1 MNLLHHI
8 VIGCGLIEMKTKIL
22 KNIILCWF
30 FGATYCTLEI
40 LFRGRSHWTMWV
52 LGMIC
57 GYIIGLINEILPWE
71 MSIAKQGIIGACIV
85 TVLEFITGCIVNIW
99 LGWNVWDYSNIPL
112 NILGQVCLPFSLL
125 WILLSI
131 VCIIVDDYLR
141 YLMFNEQ
148 MPHYYLFT
156 QRKE

>member
-1 MNLLHHI
+1 M
-8 VIGCGLIEMKTKIL
+8 VTYKKSIL
-22 KNIILCWF
+22 KYFVLGWF
-30 FGATYCTLEI
+30 GGSTYCSLEVI
-40 LFRGRSHWTMWV
+40 FRGRSHWSMVV
-52 LGMIC
+52 LAFILFLL
-57 GYIIGLINEILPWE
+57 IGSLNNLFPWE
-71 MSIAKQGIIGACIV
+71 MSLAKQGIIGACMV

-99 LGWNVWDYSNIPL
+99 LGWNVWDYSNMPL

>member
-1 MNLLHHI
+1 MATY
-8 VIGCGLIEMKTKIL
+8 KKSIL
-22 KNIILCWF
+22 KYFILGWF
-30 FGATYCTLEI
+30 GGSTYCSLEVI
-40 LFRGRSHWTMWV
+40 FRGRSHWS
-52 LGMIC
+52 MIALAF
-57 GYIIGLINEILPWE
+57 ILFLLIGSLNNLFPWE
-71 MSIAKQGIIGACIV
+71 MSLAKQGVIGACIV

-99 LGWNVWDYSNIPL
+99 LGWNVWDYSNMPL

>member
-1 MNLLHHI
+1 MATY
-8 VIGCGLIEMKTKIL
+8 KKSIL
-22 KNIILCWF
+22 KYFILGWF
-30 FGATYCTLEI
+30 GGSTYCSLEVI
-40 LFRGRSHWTMWV
+40 FRGRSHWSMVV
-52 LGMIC
+52 LAFILFLL
-57 GYIIGLINEILPWE
+57 IGNLNNLFPWE
-71 MSIAKQGIIGACIV
+71 MSLAKQGVIGACMV

-99 LGWNVWDYSNIPL
+99 LGWNVWDYSNMPL

>member
-1 MNLLHHI
+1 MATY
-8 VIGCGLIEMKTKIL
+8 KKSIL
-22 KNIILCWF
+22 KYFILGWF
-30 FGATYCTLEI
+30 GGSTYCSLEVI
-40 LFRGRSHWTMWV
+40 FRGRSHWSMVV
-52 LGMIC
+52 LAFILFLL
-57 GYIIGLINEILPWE
+57 IGSLNNLFPWE
-71 MSIAKQGIIGACIV
+71 MSLAKQGIIGACMV

-99 LGWNVWDYSNIPL
+99 LGWNVWDYSNMSL

>member
-1 MNLLHHI
+1 MATY
-8 VIGCGLIEMKTKIL
+8 KKSIL
-22 KNIILCWF
+22 KYFILGWF
-30 FGATYCTLEI
+30 GGSTYCSLEVI
-40 LFRGRSHWTMWV
+40 FRGRSHWSMVALAFV
-52 LGMIC
+52 LFLL
-57 GYIIGLINEILPWE
+57 IGELNEILPWE
-71 MSIAKQGIIGACIV
+71 MSLAKQGIIGACMV
-85 TVLEFITGCIVNIW
+85 TVLEFVTGCIVNIW
-99 LGWNVWDYSNIPL
+99 LGWNVWDYSNMPL

-125 WILLSI
+125 WMLLSI

>member
-1 MNLLHHI
+1 MATY
-8 VIGCGLIEMKTKIL
+8 KKSIL
-22 KNIILCWF
+22 KYFILGWF
-30 FGATYCTLEI
+30 GGSTYCSLEVI
-40 LFRGRSHWTMWV
+40 FRGRSHWSMVV
-52 LGMIC
+52 LAFILFLL
-57 GYIIGLINEILPWE
+57 IGSLNNLFPWE
-71 MSIAKQGIIGACIV
+71 MSLAKQGVIGACIV
-85 TVLEFITGCIVNIW
+85 TVLEFMTGCIVNIW
-99 LGWNVWDYSNIPL
+99 LGWNVWDYSNMPL

>member
-1 MNLLHHI
+1 M
-8 VIGCGLIEMKTKIL
+8 ETYKKSIL
-22 KNIILCWF
+22 KYFILGWF
-30 FGATYCTLEI
+30 GGSTYCSLEVI
-40 LFRGRSHWTMWV
+40 FRGRSHWS
-52 LGMIC
+52 MIALAF
-57 GYIIGLINEILPWE
+57 ILFLLIGSLNNLFPWE
-71 MSIAKQGIIGACIV
+71 MSLAKQGVIGACIV
-85 TVLEFITGCIVNIW
+85 TVLEFITGCIINIW
-99 LGWNVWDYSNIPL
+99 LGWNVWDYSNMPL

>member
-1 MNLLHHI
+1 MATYKKSILKYFILWWIFGSTYCSLEIIFRGHSNFSMILL
-8 VIGCGLIEMKTKIL
+8 GGLCGLLIGSI
-22 KNIILCWF
+22 NN
-30 FGATYCTLEI
+30 
-40 LFRGRSHWTMWV
+40 LF
-52 LGMIC
+52 
-57 GYIIGLINEILPWE
+57 PWE
-71 MSIAKQGIIGACIV
+71 MSLAKQGVIGACIV
-85 TVLEFITGCIVNIW
+85 TVLEFVTGCVVNIW
-99 LGWNVWDYSNIPL
+99 LGWNVWDYSNMPL

>member
-1 MNLLHHI
+1 MATY
-8 VIGCGLIEMKTKIL
+8 KKSIL
-22 KNIILCWF
+22 KYFILGWF
-30 FGATYCTLEI
+30 GGSTYCSLEVI
-40 LFRGRSHWTMWV
+40 FRGRSHWSMVV
-52 LGMIC
+52 LAFVLFLL
-57 GYIIGLINEILPWE
+57 IGNLNNLFPWE
-71 MSIAKQGIIGACIV
+71 MSLVKQGIIGACMV
-85 TVLEFITGCIVNIW
+85 TVLELITGFIVNIW
-99 LGWNVWDYSNIPL
+99 LGWNVWNYSNMPL

-156 QRKE
+156 QRNG

>member
-1 MNLLHHI
+1 MA
-8 VIGCGLIEMKTKIL
+8 MYKKSIL
-22 KNIILCWF
+22 KYFILGWF
-30 FGATYCTLEI
+30 GGSTYCSLEVI
-40 LFRGRSHWTMWV
+40 FRGRSHWSMVV
-52 LGMIC
+52 LAFILFLL
-57 GYIIGLINEILPWE
+57 IGSLNNLFPWE
-71 MSIAKQGIIGACIV
+71 MSLAKQGIIGACMV

-99 LGWNVWDYSNIPL
+99 LGWNVWDYSNMLL

>member
-1 MNLLHHI
+1 M
-8 VIGCGLIEMKTKIL
+8 VTYKKSIL
-22 KNIILCWF
+22 KYFILGWF
-30 FGATYCTLEI
+30 GGSTYCSLEVI
-40 LFRGRSHWTMWV
+40 FRGRSHWSMVV
-52 LGMIC
+52 LAFILFLL
-57 GYIIGLINEILPWE
+57 IGSLNNLFPWE
-71 MSIAKQGIIGACIV
+71 MSLAKQGIIGACMV
-85 TVLEFITGCIVNIW
+85 TVLEFITGCIVNIC
-99 LGWNVWDYSNIPL
+99 LGWNVWDYSNMPL

>member
-1 MNLLHHI
+1 MATY
-8 VIGCGLIEMKTKIL
+8 KKSIL
-22 KNIILCWF
+22 KYFILGWF
-30 FGATYCTLEI
+30 GGSTYCSLEVI
-40 LFRGRSHWTMWV
+40 FRGRSHWSMVV
-52 LGMIC
+52 LAFILFLL
-57 GYIIGLINEILPWE
+57 IGSLNNLFPWE
-71 MSIAKQGIIGACIV
+71 MSLAKQGVIGACMV

-99 LGWNVWDYSNIPL
+99 LGWNVWDYSNMPL

>member
-1 MNLLHHI
+1 MATY
-8 VIGCGLIEMKTKIL
+8 KKSIL
-22 KNIILCWF
+22 KYFILGWF
-30 FGATYCTLEI
+30 GGSTYCSLEVI
-40 LFRGRSHWTMWV
+40 FRGRSHWSMVV
-52 LGMIC
+52 LAFILFLL
-57 GYIIGLINEILPWE
+57 IGELNEILPWE
-71 MSIAKQGIIGACIV
+71 MSLAKQGIIGACMV

-99 LGWNVWDYSNIPL
+99 LGWNVWDYSNMPL

>member
-1 MNLLHHI
+1 MATYKKSILKYFILWWIFGSTYCSLEIIFRGGSNFSMILL
-8 VIGCGLIEMKTKIL
+8 GGLCGLLIGSI
-22 KNIILCWF
+22 NN
-30 FGATYCTLEI
+30 
-40 LFRGRSHWTMWV
+40 LFH
-52 LGMIC
+52 
-57 GYIIGLINEILPWE
+57 WE
-71 MSIAKQGIIGACIV
+71 MSLAKQGVIGACMV
-85 TVLEFITGCIVNIW
+85 TVLEFITGYIVNIW
-99 LGWNVWDYSNIPL
+99 LGWNVWDYSNMPL

>member
-1 MNLLHHI
+1 MATY
-8 VIGCGLIEMKTKIL
+8 KKSIL
-22 KNIILCWF
+22 KYFILGWF
-30 FGATYCTLEI
+30 GGSTYCSLEVI
-40 LFRGRSHWTMWV
+40 FRGRSHWSMVV
-52 LGMIC
+52 LAFILFLL
-57 GYIIGLINEILPWE
+57 IGNLNNLFPWE
-71 MSIAKQGIIGACIV
+71 MSLAKQGIIGACMV

-99 LGWNVWDYSNIPL
+99 LGWNVWDYSNMPL

-156 QRKE
+156 QRKK

>member
-1 MNLLHHI
+1 MATY
-8 VIGCGLIEMKTKIL
+8 KKSIL
-22 KNIILCWF
+22 KYFILGWF
-30 FGATYCTLEI
+30 GGSTYCSLEVI
-40 LFRGRSHWTMWV
+40 FRGRSHWSMV
-52 LGMIC
+52 ALAFILFLL
-57 GYIIGLINEILPWE
+57 IGELNEILPWE
-71 MSIAKQGIIGACIV
+71 MSLAKQGIIGACMV
-85 TVLEFITGCIVNIW
+85 TVLEFITGCIINIW
-99 LGWNVWDYSNIPL
+99 LGWNVWDYSNMPL
-112 NILGQVCLPFSLL
+112 NIFGQICLPFSLL

>member
-1 MNLLHHI
+1 MATY
-8 VIGCGLIEMKTKIL
+8 KKSIL
-22 KNIILCWF
+22 KYFILGWF
-30 FGATYCTLEI
+30 GGSTYCSLEVI
-40 LFRGRSHWTMWV
+40 FRGRSHWSMVALAFV
-52 LGMIC
+52 LFLL
-57 GYIIGLINEILPWE
+57 IGELNEILPWE
-71 MSIAKQGIIGACIV
+71 MSLAKQGIIGACMV
-85 TVLEFITGCIVNIW
+85 TVLEFVTGCVVNIW
-99 LGWNVWDYSNIPL
+99 LGWNVWDYSNMPL

>member
-1 MNLLHHI
+1 MATY
-8 VIGCGLIEMKTKIL
+8 KKSIL
-22 KNIILCWF
+22 KYFILGWF
-30 FGATYCTLEI
+30 GGSTYCSLEVI
-40 LFRGRSHWTMWV
+40 FRGRSHWSMVALAFILFLLIGSLNNLFPW
-52 LGMIC
+52 GMS
-57 GYIIGLINEILPWE
+57 L
-71 MSIAKQGIIGACIV
+71 AKQGIIGACMV

-99 LGWNVWDYSNIPL
+99 LGWNVWDYSNMPL

-156 QRKE
+156 HRKE

>member
-1 MNLLHHI
+1 MTTY
-8 VIGCGLIEMKTKIL
+8 KKSIL
-22 KNIILCWF
+22 KYFILGWF
-30 FGATYCTLEI
+30 GGSTYCSLEVI
-40 LFRGRSHWTMWV
+40 FRGRSHWSMVV
-52 LGMIC
+52 LAFILFLL
-57 GYIIGLINEILPWE
+57 IGSLNNLFPWE
-71 MSIAKQGIIGACIV
+71 MSLAKQGIIGACMV

-99 LGWNVWDYSNIPL
+99 LGWNVWDYSNMPL

-125 WILLSI
+125 WMLLSI

-148 MPHYYLFT
+148 IPHYYLFT

>member
-1 MNLLHHI
+1 MATY
-8 VIGCGLIEMKTKIL
+8 KKSIL
-22 KNIILCWF
+22 KYFILGWF
-30 FGATYCTLEI
+30 GGSTYCSLEVI
-40 LFRGRSHWTMWV
+40 FRGRSHWS
-52 LGMIC
+52 MIALAF
-57 GYIIGLINEILPWE
+57 ILFLLIGSLNNLFPWE
-71 MSIAKQGIIGACIV
+71 MSLAKQGVIGACIV
-85 TVLEFITGCIVNIW
+85 TVLEFITGCIINIW
-99 LGWNVWDYSNIPL
+99 LGWNVWDYSNMPL

>member
-1 MNLLHHI
+1 MATY
-8 VIGCGLIEMKTKIL
+8 KKSIL
-22 KNIILCWF
+22 KYFVLGWF
-30 FGATYCTLEI
+30 GGSTYCSLEVI
-40 LFRGRSHWTMWV
+40 FRGRSHWSMVV
-52 LGMIC
+52 LAFILFLL
-57 GYIIGLINEILPWE
+57 IGSLNNLFPWE
-71 MSIAKQGIIGACIV
+71 MSLAKQGIIGACMV

-99 LGWNVWDYSNIPL
+99 LGWNVWDYSNMPL

>member
-1 MNLLHHI
+1 MATY
-8 VIGCGLIEMKTKIL
+8 KKSIL
-22 KNIILCWF
+22 KYFILGWF
-30 FGATYCTLEI
+30 GGSTYCSLEVI
-40 LFRGRSHWTMWV
+40 FRGRSHWSMVV
-52 LGMIC
+52 LAFILFLL
-57 GYIIGLINEILPWE
+57 IGSLNNLFSWA
-71 MSIAKQGIIGACIV
+71 MSLAKQGVIGACIV

-99 LGWNVWDYSNIPL
+99 LGWNVWDYSNMPL

>member
-1 MNLLHHI
+1 MLIGSINNL
-8 VIGCGLIEMKTKIL
+8 
-22 KNIILCWF
+22 F
-30 FGATYCTLEI
+30 
-40 LFRGRSHWTMWV
+40 
-52 LGMIC
+52 
-57 GYIIGLINEILPWE
+57 PWE
-71 MSIAKQGIIGACIV
+71 MSLAKQGVIGACIV
-85 TVLEFITGCIVNIW
+85 TVLEFITGCIINIW
-99 LGWNVWDYSNIPL
+99 LGWNVWDYSNMPL

>member
-1 MNLLHHI
+1 MA
-8 VIGCGLIEMKTKIL
+8 MYKKSIL
-22 KNIILCWF
+22 KYFILGWF
-30 FGATYCTLEI
+30 GGSTYCSLEVI
-40 LFRGRSHWTMWV
+40 FRGRSHWSMLV
-52 LGMIC
+52 LAFILFLL
-57 GYIIGLINEILPWE
+57 IGNLNEVFPWE
-71 MSIAKQGIIGACIV
+71 MSLAKQGIIGACMV

-99 LGWNVWDYSNIPL
+99 LGWNVWDYSNMPL

-141 YLMFNEQ
+141 YLMFDEQ

>member
-1 MNLLHHI
+1 MATY
-8 VIGCGLIEMKTKIL
+8 KKSIL
-22 KNIILCWF
+22 KYFILGWF
-30 FGATYCTLEI
+30 GGSTYCSLEVI
-40 LFRGRSHWTMWV
+40 FRGRSHWSMV
-52 LGMIC
+52 ALAFILFLL
-57 GYIIGLINEILPWE
+57 IGELNEVLPWE
-71 MSIAKQGIIGACIV
+71 MSLAKQGIIGACMV
-85 TVLEFITGCIVNIW
+85 TVLEFITGCIINIW
-99 LGWNVWDYSNIPL
+99 LGWNVWDYSNMPL